1 MNPIHQCDIT
11 EQNTASLIKYCES
24 GDRYDSLIPIIP
36 EGFKYPLY
44 VRKATTDI
52 YNFLQVFEEKEY
64 EGLTNLPR
72 NVVDLGAYVGYVAVY
87 FAMKYQSKS
96 IISIEPDP
104 ENYRMLL
111 LNTMPYKNIKC
122 VNAGIWNKKCMLSIA
137 DKIGGDWGTIVK
149 ENKDGNI
156 LGISMNDIIKDYDLD
171 IIDFLKIDIEGSEKI
186 LFEKGMCE
194 DWAGKVEMVHCE
206 THDRFVSGCSESYRS
221 IFNNERYL
229 CEVINQCER
238 YSKIKSTENTIIKL

>member
-1 MNPIHQCDIT
+1 MNPIHQFDIT
-11 EQNTASLIKYCES
+11 QQNTASLIKYCES
-24 GDRYDSLIPIIP
+24 GDRYDALIPIIP

-64 EGLTNLPR
+64 EGLMNPPK
-72 NVVDLGAYVGYVAVY
+72 NVVDLGSYVGYVAVY
-87 FAMKYQSKS
+87 FAMKYQSEL

-122 VNAGIWNKKCMLSIA
+122 INAGIWNKNCMLSIA

-149 ENKDGNI
+149 EAKDGKI
-156 LGISMNDIIKDYDLD
+156 LGISMNDIIKEYTLNT
-171 IIDFLKIDIEGSEKI
+171 IDFLKIDIEGSEKV

-194 DWAGKVEMVHCE
+194 DWVGKVEVVHCE
-206 THDRFVSGCSESYRS
+206 THDRFVSGCSEAYRS

-229 CEVINQCER
+229 CKVINQCER
-238 YSKIKSTENTIIKL
+238 YSKNLTKTL